1 MCVCVKGRLNF
12 RSLYRSF
19 SMLDNFMLALLCSN
33 WIVNLFLNVETLGG
47 RGGEGEGEE
56 AVAV

>member
-1 MCVCVKGRLNF
+1 
-12 RSLYRSF
+12 
-19 SMLDNFMLALLCSN
+19 MLDNFMLALLCSN

-47 RGGEGEGEE
+47 RGGEGGEGEGEE